1 MKIPP
6 LFEQLHQKR
15 KELNEQFKLMRVV
28 FVPEYYTLENLPV
41 LNDMEKTLHEMLN
54 LIENI
59 KQSQARHSR
68 GRHLPKK
75 TT

>member
-1 MKIPP
+1 MTIPP

-15 KELNEQFKLMRVV
+15 KELNEQFKLMSVV

-59 KQSQARHSR
+59 KQSQTRHNR
-68 GRHLPKK
+68 GQHSPKK